1 MLLTVAT
8 VYDDTDAEIR
18 LTGELDHSNAD
29 VFRQH
34 LVSALGRLPRQI
46 VVDLSELTF
55 MDSAGIGEIIRANR
69 LLASRDRG
77 LVIRG
82 ANESVTKL
90 LEMLG
95 IHLIVRMEPAGGEH
109 ADQPG

>member
-8 VYDDTDAEIR
+8 VYADTDAEIR
-18 LTGELDHSNAD
+18 LTGELDHANAD
-29 VFRQH
+29 VFRHH

-69 LLASRDRG
+69 LLSSRERG

-82 ANESVTKL
+82 ANPSVTRL
-90 LEMLG
+90 LEMMG
-95 IHLIVRMEPAGGEH
+95 IHLIVRMEPAATNAAAG
-109 ADQPG
+109 